1 MKQFFTVFR
10 FEFKNF
16 AKNKVFIAITLLAI
30 LLLGG
35 VLFFPRVKEAFSSGT
50 QTEEPGQEQEIVALA
65 DSSGAN
71 AQESLAFFSAALPQY
86 EWKLTDADTG
96 ALKAKVEDGSYR
108 FALILQSPLK
118 YQYIV
123 ANISMTDTVSNEL
136 DELIVTKYRAD
147 TMQKLGLSS
156 QESQQLLSAQAQGE
170 TITLGKDQMK
180 GHRLQMLRMEKNL
193 TQEQMGEKLNLSTSA
208 YCKIEYGE
216 TDLTL
221 TRLNKIAEV
230 LNMSALELF
239 NKIDGNVYV
248 NNSGTIGTNIGVAKD
263 CSSVHIEAAD
273 DLRELIKANSRLLD
287 MLYKRIELLEN
298 KVLL

>member
-1 MKQFFTVFR
+1 METDLK
-10 FEFKNF
+10 K
-16 AKNKVFIAITLLAI
+16 
-30 LLLGG
+30 
-35 VLFFPRVKEAFSSGT
+35 
-50 QTEEPGQEQEIVALA
+50 IV
-65 DSSGAN
+65 
-71 AQESLAFFSAALPQY
+71 
-86 EWKLTDADTG
+86 
-96 ALKAKVEDGSYR
+96 
-108 FALILQSPLK
+108 
-118 YQYIV
+118 
-123 ANISMTDTVSNEL
+123 
-136 DELIVTKYRAD
+136 
-147 TMQKLGLSS
+147 
-156 QESQQLLSAQAQGE
+156 
-170 TITLGKDQMK
+170 

-221 TRLNKIAEV
+221 TRL
-230 LNMSALELF
+230 

>member
-1 MKQFFTVFR
+1 METDLK
-10 FEFKNF
+10 K
-16 AKNKVFIAITLLAI
+16 
-30 LLLGG
+30 
-35 VLFFPRVKEAFSSGT
+35 
-50 QTEEPGQEQEIVALA
+50 IV
-65 DSSGAN
+65 
-71 AQESLAFFSAALPQY
+71 
-86 EWKLTDADTG
+86 
-96 ALKAKVEDGSYR
+96 
-108 FALILQSPLK
+108 
-118 YQYIV
+118 
-123 ANISMTDTVSNEL
+123 
-136 DELIVTKYRAD
+136 
-147 TMQKLGLSS
+147 
-156 QESQQLLSAQAQGE
+156 
-170 TITLGKDQMK
+170 

-221 TRLNKIAEV
+221 TRLNKIADIFSTSAILFSLVKIAEV